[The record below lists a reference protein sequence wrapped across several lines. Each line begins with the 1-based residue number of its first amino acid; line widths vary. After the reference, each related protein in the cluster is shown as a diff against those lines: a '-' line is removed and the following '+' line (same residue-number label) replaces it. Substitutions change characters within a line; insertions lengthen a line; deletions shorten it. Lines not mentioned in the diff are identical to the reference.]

1 MHRILGHQKSLIICE
16 NQYFLNDLVEY
27 LENQKI
33 KDYCVLNDLEI
44 LPYDLFSPHQE
55 KLSSRLEAMVEI
67 SNQDK
72 IIVISTINS
81 LIQPYFDKNCFNKF
95 SYEFIEGENL
105 DRNQLIVLLT
115 KSGYKASE
123 IVSERAEFAVRGS
136 VIDIFPSNSNLPL
149 RIDLDDEII
158 ESIRLFDKD
167 SQLSLKKISK
177 YKCRSSKGF
186 ELDTDSIA
194 LFKKNWRRE
203 FNEDGDFFDQVTEG
217 KFPEGIES
225 YFPLFYQK
233 KPTFD
238 DFFSVFKV
246 FSYGNVDESAKKYWE
261 LINRRFKDFISDKN
275 RPPLKPE
282 ILYNKPSEILKNH
295 EILPTEKKEKIS
307 NQTFKEENQEKKSDQ
322 NQTSVEDF
330 YQFIIGKR
338 IVHSNYGIGIYRG
351 LKNLNNTEC
360 FVIEYDGEEILYIP
374 VDSMSTLS
382 PYIGNQEIKLDS
394 LSKNNWKIKKEKSE
408 KKAYDIAAELLE
420 AEAKRKIEK
429 SDRLSIS
436 DKNKYELFKNGFG
449 FTETVDQ
456 KITIS
461 QVTNDLSISKPQDRL
476 VCGEVGFGKTEIA
489 LRASFICTENLKQVC
504 ILAPT
509 TILARQHFELFKER
523 FKNFDVK
530 VDFLSRERSQK
541 EKSKIIEELKNG
553 DISIIIGTHS
563 LLSDSITFADLG
575 LLVIDEEHRFGVR
588 QKEKLRN
595 LKKGV
600 NVIYLSATPIP
611 RSLNLALSKVRD
623 ISIISSPPPGRKTVE
638 TIVSRYS
645 NGLIKE
651 ALEREFHRSG
661 QSFYLLNS
669 VARLNV
675 KVKEIKK
682 ILPDAIVSSAHGQM
696 SPKELKEIMFK
707 FHNKEVDIL
716 VCTTIIESGLDIPNA
731 NTLIVEAAE
740 NFGLSQLHQIRG
752 RVGRSKRQA
761 YAYFLT
767 TEEKSLSKNAIAR
780 MEALKFG
787 DSLNS
792 GFNLAMRDLEIR
804 GAGEILGEKQSGV
817 IDFVGLTLFTSL
829 IDKSIK
835 VLTGE
840 HETNLDEIE
849 IKLGVNGYIT
859 EESIPQPEVRLSIY
873 KKITSFK
880 KEKDLFELKKELE
893 DRFGKLPEETEN
905 LIKIA
910 RIRILCS
917 KLLIYK
923 ILSEQKRIYIYLN
936 SKSPL
941 KPQGS
946 ELEKIFL
953 NYSTQEMDKID
964 FVLENLLSFNAQ
976 NKA

>member
-16 NQYFLNDLVEY
+16 NQYFLNDLVGY

-203 FNEDGDFFDQVTEG
+203 FNEDGDFFDQVTKG

-238 DFFSVFKV
+238 DFFSLFKV

-394 LSKNNWKIKKEKSE
+394 LSKNNWRIKKEKSE

-429 SDRLSIS
+429 SDQLSIS

-523 FKNFDVK
+523 FENFDVK

-563 LLSDSITFADLG
+563 LLSDSIKFADLG

-595 LKKGV
+595 LKNGV

-661 QSFYLLNS
+661 QSFYLLNN

-696 SPKELKEIMFK
+696 SPKELKEIMIK
-707 FHNKEVDIL
+707 FHNKEIDIL

>member
-16 NQYFLNDLVEY
+16 NQYFLNDLVGY

-67 SNQDK
+67 SNRDE

-203 FNEDGDFFDQVTEG
+203 FNEDGDFFDQVTKG

-225 YFPLFYQK
+225 YFPLFHHK

-238 DFFSVFKV
+238 DFFSLFKV

-429 SDRLSIS
+429 SDQLSIS

-696 SPKELKEIMFK
+696 SPKELKEIMIK

-835 VLTGE
+835 VLSGE

>member
-16 NQYFLNDLVEY
+16 NQYFLNDLVGY

-186 ELDTDSIA
+186 ELDKDSIA

-203 FNEDGDFFDQVTEG
+203 FNEDGDFFDQVTKG

-238 DFFSVFKV
+238 DFFSLFKV

-394 LSKNNWKIKKEKSE
+394 LSKNNWRIKKEKSE

-429 SDRLSIS
+429 SDQLSIS
-436 DKNKYELFKNGFG
+436 DKNKYDLFKDGFG

-509 TILARQHFELFKER
+509 TVLARQHFELFKER
-523 FKNFDVK
+523 FENFDVK

-563 LLSDSITFADLG
+563 LLSDSISFSDLG

-696 SPKELKEIMFK
+696 SPKELKEIMIK
-707 FHNKEVDIL
+707 FHNKEIDIL

-835 VLTGE
+835 VLSGE
-840 HETNLDEIE
+840 NETNLDEIE

-880 KEKDLFELKKELE
+880 KEKDLFELKRELE

>member
-16 NQYFLNDLVEY
+16 NQYFLNDLVGY

-203 FNEDGDFFDQVTEG
+203 FNEDGDFFDQVTKG

-225 YFPLFYQK
+225 YFPLIYQK

-238 DFFSVFKV
+238 DFFSLFKV

-394 LSKNNWKIKKEKSE
+394 LSKNNWRIKKEKSE

-429 SDRLSIS
+429 SDQLSIS

-696 SPKELKEIMFK
+696 SPKELKEIMIK
-707 FHNKEVDIL
+707 FHNKEIDIL

-835 VLTGE
+835 VLSGE

>member
-16 NQYFLNDLVEY
+16 NQYFLNDLVGY

-203 FNEDGDFFDQVTEG
+203 FNEDGDFFDQVTKG

-238 DFFSVFKV
+238 DFFSLFKV

-429 SDRLSIS
+429 SDQLSIS
-436 DKNKYELFKNGFG
+436 DKNKYDLFKDGFG

-523 FKNFDVK
+523 FENFDVK

-696 SPKELKEIMFK
+696 SPKELKEIMIK
-707 FHNKEVDIL
+707 FHNKEIDIL

-835 VLTGE
+835 VLSGE
-840 HETNLDEIE
+840 NETNLDEIE

>member
-16 NQYFLNDLVEY
+16 NQYFLNDLVGY

-167 SQLSLKKISK
+167 SQLSLKKINK

-203 FNEDGDFFDQVTEG
+203 FNEDGDFFDQVTKG

-238 DFFSVFKV
+238 DFFSLFKV

-429 SDRLSIS
+429 SDQLSIS

-696 SPKELKEIMFK
+696 SPKELKEIMIK
-707 FHNKEVDIL
+707 FNNKEIDIL

-835 VLTGE
+835 VLSGE

>member
-16 NQYFLNDLVEY
+16 NQYFLNDLVGY

-186 ELDTDSIA
+186 ELDKDSIA

-203 FNEDGDFFDQVTEG
+203 FNEDGDFFDQVTKG

-238 DFFSVFKV
+238 DFFSLFKV

-429 SDRLSIS
+429 SDQLSIS
-436 DKNKYELFKNGFG
+436 DKNKYDLFKDGFG

-509 TILARQHFELFKER
+509 TVLARQHFELFKER

-553 DISIIIGTHS
+553 DISIIIGTHT

-696 SPKELKEIMFK
+696 SPKELKEIMIK
-707 FHNKEVDIL
+707 FQNKEIDIL

-840 HETNLDEIE
+840 HETYLDEIE

>member
-203 FNEDGDFFDQVTEG
+203 FNEDGDFFDQVTKG

-238 DFFSVFKV
+238 DFFSLFKV

-429 SDRLSIS
+429 SDQLSIS

-509 TILARQHFELFKER
+509 TVLARQHFELFKER

-563 LLSDSITFADLG
+563 LLSDSIKFADLG

-661 QSFYLLNS
+661 QSFYLLNN

-696 SPKELKEIMFK
+696 SPKELKEIMIK
-707 FHNKEVDIL
+707 FHNKEIDIL

-835 VLTGE
+835 VLSGE

>member
-16 NQYFLNDLVEY
+16 NQYFLNDLVGY

-203 FNEDGDFFDQVTEG
+203 FNEDGDFFDQVTKG

-238 DFFSVFKV
+238 DFFSLFKV

-295 EILPTEKKEKIS
+295 EILPTEKKETIS

-394 LSKNNWKIKKEKSE
+394 LSKNNWRIKKEKSE

-429 SDRLSIS
+429 SDQLSIS

-563 LLSDSITFADLG
+563 LLSDSIKFADLG

-696 SPKELKEIMFK
+696 SPKELKEIMIK
-707 FHNKEVDIL
+707 FHNKEIDIL

-835 VLTGE
+835 VLSGE